1 MRSVSPKRLEEISR
15 VAFTGVD
22 EIMGFP
28 TSWTLGFSVGRPG
41 DEPGAPT
48 TAFGMQGIGGSAAYA
63 DPATGVAFALTK
75 NRFNPTEAS
84 AAEQIA
90 EIVTK
95 TLA

>member
-1 MRSVSPKRLEEISR
+1 
-15 VAFTGVD
+15 
-22 EIMGFP
+22 
-28 TSWTLGFSVGRPG
+28 
-41 DEPGAPT
+41 
-48 TAFGMQGIGGSAAYA
+48 MQGIGGCAAYA